1 MSLGDVDP
9 RRHPSDQDQDGGDA
23 ALRYLT
29 VRQTADRMNT
39 SERFVRRLVA
49 ERRIA
54 FHKVGAHVRISVGD
68 IGAFLQAGRVE
79 PITTASVSRDLS
91 GGAA

>member
-1 MSLGDVDP
+1 MSLGDLDP
-9 RRHPSDQDQDGGDA
+9 RRHPSDQDRDSDDA
-23 ALRYLT
+23 AERYLT
-29 VRQTADRMNT
+29 VRETADRMNT

-54 FHKVGAHVRISVGD
+54 FHKVGAHVRIAVAD
-68 IGAFLQAGRVE
+68 ISAFLQAGRVE
-79 PITTASVSRDLS
+79 PITTASVSRDLN